1 MDAWVLHWTEY
12 SMKEMH
18 IQMAED
24 FEENETYQ
32 VRDLVSLHGLKNRRI
47 ENIEMDYLQEDDALT
62 AELRIQLEGNVKLL
76 LQDFGDPKDQKLT
89 LTKTNNT

>member
-1 MDAWVLHWTEY
+1 
-12 SMKEMH
+12 
-18 IQMAED
+18 
-24 FEENETYQ
+24 
-32 VRDLVSLHGLKNRRI
+32 
-47 ENIEMDYLQEDDALT
+47 MDYLQEDDALT